1 MNQSTESALS
11 DLTGMGYAG
20 SAVTRS
26 NGAKHMLKTIWRR
39 FRRRNP
45 KPQPEQTH
53 PRIRDVIDPPG
64 TGYII
69 TPAGF
74 PDQKDRPDKPD

>member
-1 MNQSTESALS
+1 
-11 DLTGMGYAG
+11 
-20 SAVTRS
+20 
-26 NGAKHMLKTIWRR
+26 MLKTIWRR